1 MALFGPK
8 VGHEALFDEVCKY
21 HDIDKKIKAILQ
33 TVVKKYQMQHP
44 VQIFIE
50 PDTLVRAQSDPDL
63 SAEHEE
69 LQKLYDAWFV
79 EQSLASRRK
88 K

>member
-1 MALFGPK
+1 MALFGPR
-8 VGHEALFDEVCKY
+8 VGHDALFDEVCKY
-21 HDIDKKIKAILQ
+21 HEIDKKAKVLLQ
-33 TVVKKYQMQHP
+33 TVTKKYQMPQP

-50 PDTLVRAQSDPDL
+50 SDTITRALSDPDL

>member
-1 MALFGPK
+1 MALFGPR

-21 HDIDKKIKAILQ
+21 HDIDKKTKTLLQ
-33 TVVKKYQMQHP
+33 TVVKKYQMQQP

-63 SAEHEE
+63 AEENAE